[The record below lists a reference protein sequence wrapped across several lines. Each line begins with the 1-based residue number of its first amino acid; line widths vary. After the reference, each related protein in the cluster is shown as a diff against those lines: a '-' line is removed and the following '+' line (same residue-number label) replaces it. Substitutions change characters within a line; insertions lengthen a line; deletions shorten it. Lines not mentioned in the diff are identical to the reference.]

1 VRVARGAALAA
12 AAAAACV
19 LALGA
24 AASAPGGTV
33 TVTSDPALVPPFA
46 RGTPD
51 HAVRCKAKTPV
62 KLTFDAAG
70 GTSVSVDG
78 RAAKTGHSTASV
90 KLRGG
95 QALSFKVTGGPDAGT
110 YHVRCVPVDFP
121 RWTATVSGTRQ
132 AAFYVVTPIR
142 LGYARPGYTIV
153 FDRHGAPVWWM
164 RDAKGSPF
172 TGTPLPDGGI
182 AWFPYQGTPFGIDK
196 LSFEEHAL
204 DGSLIRTYQTVG
216 TLTDHHELQVLP
228 NHHVI
233 LVSYVPRDHVDLRPL
248 NPSLP
253 ADATVVDGGIAEV
266 DRHGTVKW
274 SWSTHGHIGLKE
286 SSRWYQVKP
295 VRLRDGRVAYDIVH
309 LNSVDVHG
317 ERVVVSMRH
326 TDAVYE
332 IDKPTGNILW
342 KLGGTETPQSL
353 KFANDPLGGEAFGG
367 QHDARLT
374 PDGRYLTL
382 FDNGTLRDRPPR
394 ALRYSIDTATGTAT
408 LLKSFGDP
416 AVDESLCCGSARL
429 LPGGDWVVSW
439 AGIRSGEAFRVTETT
454 PAGKPV
460 LVLTFGGD
468 RQSYR
473 AIPILPGTPK
483 ASDFRHGMDAQA
495 P

>member
-1 VRVARGAALAA
+1 V
-12 AAAAACV
+12 AAACAPAV
-19 LALGA
+19 GA
-24 AASAPGGTV
+24 TPSATGGAV
-33 TVTSDPALVPPFA
+33 SVGSDPALVPAFA
-46 RGTPD
+46 RGAHD
-51 HAVRCKAKTPV
+51 YAVRCRAKTPV

-70 GTSVSVDG
+70 GSSVSVDG
-78 RAAKTGHSTASV
+78 KAAKTGHSTASV
-90 KLRGG
+90 TLRGG

-121 RWTATVSGTRQ
+121 GWSATVSGTPQ
-132 AAFYVVTPIR
+132 AAFYVVTPVR

-182 AWFPYQGTPFGIDK
+182 AWFPYQGTPFAIDK

-204 DGSLIRTYQTVG
+204 DGSLIRKYQAHK

-228 NHHVI
+228 NHHVV
-233 LVSYVPRDHVDLRPL
+233 LDSYVPRDHVDLRPL
-248 NPSLP
+248 SPELPS
-253 ADATVVDGGIAEV
+253 DATVVDGEV
-266 DRHGTVKW
+266 QELDRHGNVKW
-274 SWSTHGHIGLKE
+274 SWSTHGHVALQE
-286 SSRWYQVKP
+286 SSRWHQAQP

-309 LNSVDVHG
+309 LNSVDVEG
-317 ERVVVSMRH
+317 KRVVVSMRH

-342 KLGGTETPQSL
+342 KLGGTKTPQSL
-353 KFANDPLGGEAFGG
+353 TFKNDPFAPNTFGG

-382 FDNGTLRDRPPR
+382 FDNGTLRNRPPR
-394 ALRYSIDTATGTAT
+394 AVRYSIDTATGTAT
-408 LLKSFGDP
+408 LLQSVSDP
-416 AVDESLCCGSARL
+416 AVSGSLCCGSARL
-429 LPGGDWVVSW
+429 LPGRDWVVSW
-439 AGIRSGEAFRVTETT
+439 AGIRSGQAFRVTEAT

-473 AIPILPGTPK
+473 AIPILPGTLK
-483 ASDFRHGMDAQA
+483 ASDFRTGMDAQA